1 MNSVHD
7 MGGMQGYG
15 PIDIEQNEPV
25 FHDDWERRMFSMF
38 LAVFAGGHYNI
49 DEFRHSIERMDPA
62 DYLRTTYYEHWM
74 SSMQRM
80 LVEKGLVTEAE
91 IDARMAELAKGA
103 S

>member
-1 MNSVHD
+1 MNGVHD

-25 FHDDWERRMFSMF
+25 FHDDWEKRMFALF

-49 DEFRHSIERMDPA
+49 DQFRHSIERMDPA

-91 IDARMAELAKGA
+91 INARMADLAKGA